1 MKLKAE
7 ETLQLA
13 IGTLLSYLDELW
25 NVKDGPDTEFLYG
38 EKTAFVEC
46 LEMLQLWEESEDN
59 GLNFVIEDK
68 YPL

>member
-13 IGTLLSYLDELW
+13 IGTLLSYLDELRD
-25 NVKDGPDTEFLYG
+25 VKDGPDTEFSYG

-46 LEMLQLWEESEDN
+46 LEMLQLWE
-59 GLNFVIEDK
+59 
-68 YPL
+68 